1 MKEISYQVQGSASEP
16 YDITISLNGSNLK
29 SICNCGAGKNGMHCK
44 HWMHVF
50 EGKKQKYINLD
61 DSQIEEIQ
69 SWLAGS
75 DLEEA
80 WQEFEAIKVQEEQ
93 IKRELAI
100 KKKAVMTKFKS
111 AMKK

>member
-29 SICNCGAGKNGMHCK
+29 CICNCPAGSMGTHCK
-44 HWMHVF
+44 HWMGVF

-61 DSQIEEIQ
+61 ESQIEEIQ

-80 WQEFEAIKVQEEQ
+80 WQEFEAVKVQEEQ

-100 KKKAVMTKFKS
+100 KKKAVMAKFKS

>member
-1 MKEISYQVQGSASEP
+1 MKKFAL
-16 YDITISLNGSNLK
+16 ISLFLIIGCSEQSGYEQNLDLVKTIEGS
-29 SICNCGAGKNGMHCK
+29 GKT
-44 HWMHVF
+44 
-50 EGKKQKYINLD
+50 QKYINLD
-61 DSQIEEIQ
+61 DSQIKEIQ

-75 DLEEA
+75 DLGEA

-93 IKRELAI
+93 IKKELAI